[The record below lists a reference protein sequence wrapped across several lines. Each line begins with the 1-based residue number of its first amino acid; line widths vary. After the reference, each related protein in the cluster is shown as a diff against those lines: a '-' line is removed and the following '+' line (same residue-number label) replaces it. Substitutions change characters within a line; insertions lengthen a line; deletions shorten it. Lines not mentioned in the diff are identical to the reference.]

1 MTLMLEVPMIVSS
14 AVKQCALSCQ
24 KNAHL
29 NTVHAFAVKS
39 CANQRI
45 ILTVL
50 SLSMLQPV
58 KYVTS
63 VYCSIHPDQ
72 ITDTTLH
79 FGNGTTELCAHL
91 TALAMPKQAA
101 SSIDLC
107 QLSLRPGD
115 P

>member
-1 MTLMLEVPMIVSS
+1 M
-14 AVKQCALSCQ
+14 
-24 KNAHL
+24 
-29 NTVHAFAVKS
+29 
-39 CANQRI
+39 
-45 ILTVL
+45 TVL

-58 KYVTS
+58 KYVMS

-107 QLSLRPGD
+107 QLLLRPGD